1 MIPIRDHN
9 PSGIQPRLTQALIA
23 VNIAVFAYTNLILQG
38 AEQDIFLFNW
48 SFIPYRLHFG
58 ARPETLVT
66 AMFLHGG
73 WFHLGGNMLFLWIFG
88 DNVEARLG
96 KLGYLAFF
104 LVCGVAAGLAQ
115 YQHDPFART
124 TVLGASGA
132 IAGLLG
138 AYLRFYPKA
147 RIDVFFFFVIFW
159 KTIPIPAWVVLGFWI
174 GVQTYS
180 GLTDPMLSDGV
191 AYWEHIGG
199 FATGF
204 LLSLLFKRPSPSNPA
219 EPGLGRSAIPPV
231 PRRP

>member
-9 PSGIQPRLTQALIA
+9 PSGIKPRMTQVLIA
-23 VNIAVFAYTNLILQG
+23 VNVAVFAYTHLILEG
-38 AEQDIFLFNW
+38 ADQDIFLFNW
-48 SFIPYRLHFG
+48 SFIPFRLHFG
-58 ARPETLVT
+58 ARLETLVT

-96 KLGYLAFF
+96 KFGYLAFY
-104 LVCGVAAGLAQ
+104 LICGVMAGLAQ
-115 YQHDPFART
+115 YLHDPFARN

-174 GVQTYS
+174 AVQTYS
-180 GLTDPMLSDGV
+180 GVTDPMLTDGV

-199 FATGF
+199 FAAGF
-204 LLSLLFKRPSPSNPA
+204 LLSLPFRRPTPS
-219 EPGLGRSAIPPV
+219 EPGLSRSAIPSI